1 MRLVG
6 RTQLKRELY
15 EGFLWIKVNA
25 QWDLREG
32 RERDSRDM
40 HLYKG
45 LEVTGTHKARFSK
58 QLMCVFVCVGVSVI
72 VGVVWCSLRTG
83 LSDVRGE
90 V

>member
-58 QLMCVFVCVGVSVI
+58 TVNVCVCVRVCECNCRG
-72 VGVVWCSLRTG
+72 G
-83 LSDVRGE
+83 LVFIKDRAE
-90 V
+90 